1 MSQGLIPLVSLMDK
15 LLETDQ
21 AEESFQLLAYAHNI
35 SKHQKVMS
43 LKIVCRVSHTHFL
56 N

>member
-21 AEESFQLLAYAHNI
+21 AEEFRLAKESFQLLAYAHRDI
-35 SKHQKVMS
+35 
-43 LKIVCRVSHTHFL
+43 
-56 N
+56 